1 MKKFFI
7 TQGKVEKGKRHIRV
21 YKTKNGEP
29 IFIGYKEFRIDQTFA
44 IEQAIMLL
52 VEKKEIPQKYRFCKF
67 YEVLDKYR
75 IYELPY

>member
-52 VEKKEIPQKYRFCKF
+52 AEKKRFPKSIGFVNFMKF
-67 YEVLDKYR
+67 
-75 IYELPY
+75 